1 MTTPLQRSAP
11 EDVEEILKV
20 CDLGIQFQQTVFH
33 RHWFGFDRDLLVREI
48 GEGRHWK
55 IMEGPAIAC
64 VFSVQFDD
72 TLVWG
77 PQEPSIYLHR
87 IVTDP
92 HFKGR
97 GYVPLIIEW
106 ARSYGAANGFRF
118 IRLDTFPDN
127 TKLMDYYVQCGFRFC
142 GFRHF
147 APEEVVPA
155 HYRDGLSLFEIA
167 LGAGH
172 LGP

>member
-1 MTTPLQRSAP
+1 MTPPQRSAP
-11 EDVEEILKV
+11 SDVEEIMNV
-20 CDLGIQFQQTVFH
+20 YALGIQFQKTVFH

-55 IMEGPAIAC
+55 IMEGSSIAC
-64 VFSVQFDD
+64 VLSLQYDD

-77 PQEPSIYLHR
+77 PREPSLYLHR
-87 IVTDP
+87 IVTNP

-97 GYVPLIIEW
+97 GYVPVIIGW
-106 ARSYGAANGFRF
+106 ARSYGAEYGFRF

-127 TKLMDYYVQCGFRFC
+127 EKLMSYYVQCGFRLC
-142 GFRHF
+142 GFRYF
-147 APEEVVPA
+147 SADEAVPE

-167 LGAGH
+167 LD
-172 LGP
+172 